1 MERLGADQCCA
12 VGNGLND
19 APMLRAARLGIA
31 IVGPEGA
38 GSAALAAAE
47 VVCASIIAALELLL
61 DPVTLASTLRPVG
74 HGDSVVQADDWKPDP
89 SLGTDSP
96 SGGATLW

>member
-1 MERLGADQCCA
+1 MERLGADRCCA

-61 DPVTLASTLRPVG
+61 DPVTLASTLRP
-74 HGDSVVQADDWKPDP
+74 
-89 SLGTDSP
+89 
-96 SGGATLW
+96 